1 MNINRIKLSEIN
13 NTMEIL
19 NNNTQKQ
26 IGQFVAEDFR
36 TAAIF
41 SNYGIDFCCRGQ
53 RTVEEV
59 CEKNSID
66 ANELLDKLDAVI
78 NSKTDQSID
87 YKSWPLDL
95 LVDYIE
101 KKHHRYV
108 EAKIP
113 VLLQFLDKLCKVHG
127 ERHPELF
134 EINELFTASAGELA
148 AHMKK
153 EELVLFPFVK
163 KMISATLN
171 TGVVEAPHF
180 GTVENP
186 IGMMMQ
192 EHDNEGVRFRKIAE
206 LSNNYNPPVDACNT
220 YKVTFA
226 MLDEFEKDLH
236 LHIHLENNI
245 LFPKA
250 IKLEQQFA

>member
-1 MNINRIKLSEIN
+1 MEVFFKDSE
-13 NTMEIL
+13 
-19 NNNTQKQ
+19 KQ

-36 TAAIF
+36 TAAVF
-41 SNYGIDFCCRGQ
+41 NKYGIDFCCKGD
-53 RTVEEV
+53 RTLDEV
-59 CEKNSID
+59 CEKRGIKVNTLLNDLQVVLNSTTNQ
-66 ANELLDKLDAVI
+66 AM
-78 NSKTDQSID
+78 D

-108 EAKIP
+108 EDKTP
-113 VLLQFLDKLCKVHG
+113 VLLQFLHKLCSVHG
-127 ERHPELF
+127 ERHPELLK
-134 EINELFTASAGELA
+134 IYDLFKASSGELA

-153 EELVLFPFVK
+153 EELVLFPFIK
-163 KMISATLN
+163 KMVKAKSSDDSIQL
-171 TGVVEAPHF
+171 PQF

-186 IGMMMQ
+186 IAMMKH
-192 EHDNEGVRFRKIAE
+192 EHDTEGSRFRKIAE
-206 LSNNYNPPVDACNT
+206 LSNNYNPPADACNT

-245 LFPKA
+245 LFPQA
-250 IKLEQQFA
+250 IELEKQFD